1 MQVKEKNLRAYWIIA
16 VGMVSVLLVHLPFF
30 ILGEQTYLSVH
41 DNLDSDFIYNH
52 ILKISGHLF
61 SWDSDTPVM
70 NVFNGLPR
78 SYFHSEYSFCTR
90 TLLLFAFLLGVY
102 H

>member
-52 ILKISGHLF
+52 IL
-61 SWDSDTPVM
+61 
-70 NVFNGLPR
+70 
-78 SYFHSEYSFCTR
+78 
-90 TLLLFAFLLGVY
+90 
-102 H
+102 